1 MKIVIFCGGYGT
13 RMWPVSRKS
22 SPKQFF
28 PLIGSKSFFQVTV
41 DRFKKQFNPKDIF
54 VSTESKYVEMAKSQ
68 TPEIPSE
75 NIIGEP
81 ERRDN
86 LAAVGLATA
95 IIEKRYP
102 GEIMF
107 VSWSDHLIKNE
118 ERFLKSV
125 LVAGEY
131 TKKTGMVVSI
141 DEEPKYPTTQN
152 GWVKLGETIDQY
164 KKHRIVKIVKHIEKP
179 DLETAKKLFR
189 SGGYLINTG
198 YRAWRT
204 DTMLGFYKEY
214 QPKMYKSLTKIAD
227 LWDSKT
233 VKRHLKET
241 EIYRQYHALP
251 KDSVEYGIF
260 EKINGDNRVTIPVNV
275 GWEDAGTWQLFYE
288 AFASAKRPNV
298 SEGSYLELIDSENN
312 LVVGPEKKLISI
324 IGLSDIAV
332 IDTKDGLLVC
342 NLSETGK
349 VKELFTKLEKEKPE
363 YVD

>member
-28 PLIGSKSFFQVTV
+28 PLIAGKSFFQITV
-41 DRFKKQFNPKDIF
+41 ERFKKGFKPENIF
-54 VSTESKYVEMAKSQ
+54 VSTENKYVDYVKEQA
-68 TPEIPSE
+68 PEIPKE

-95 IIEKRYP
+95 IVEKRFP
-102 GEIMF
+102 GEIMM
-107 VSWSDHLIKNE
+107 VSWADHLIKNE
-118 ERFLKSV
+118 DKFIKSV
-125 LVAGEY
+125 VAAGNYVKE
-131 TKKTGMVVSI
+131 TDMVVSI

-152 GWVKLGETIDQY
+152 GWIKLGTTIDEFDH
-164 KKHRIVKIVKHIEKP
+164 HRVVKIIKHIEKP

-198 YRAWRT
+198 YRAWRANV
-204 DTMLGFYKEY
+204 MLGFYKEY
-214 QPKMYKSLTKIAD
+214 QPKMYNDLMKIAEI
-227 LWDSKT
+227 WDDK
-233 VKRHLKET
+233 KIKAHLKET
-241 EIYRQYHALP
+241 EIFRLYNGLA

-260 EKINGDNRVTIPVNV
+260 EKIEEDKRVTIPVNV

-288 AFASAKRPNV
+288 AFATDNRPNV
-298 SEGSYLELIDSENN
+298 TEGSDAEFLDSENN
-312 LVVGPEKKLISI
+312 LVIGPSKKLISI
-324 IGLSDIAV
+324 IGLSNIAV

-342 NLSETGK
+342 DLSQTGK
-349 VKELFTKLEKEKPE
+349 VKDLFTKLEKEKPQ